1 MTGPWR
7 QALPWLA
14 FAAVLALAPWAWGSS
29 AGLALL
35 SQMGIAIVVC
45 LSYNLLLGE
54 GGMLS
59 FGHAVYTG
67 LGSYLG
73 VHTLLRLAEGGVGL
87 PVSLVPL
94 VAGLGAAA
102 VAVLLGWVTTRRAG
116 TPFAMI
122 TLGLGELVWAASLM
136 FPDWSG
142 GEGGLS
148 ADRVVGP
155 RVWGIS
161 WGPAIQLY
169 GLVAAYTFSCA
180 LGLFLF
186 GRTPLGR
193 LLNAVRDNPERVA
206 YLGFDPRFIRYLA
219 LVVAAFFAGV
229 AGGLGALLFEIVTP
243 EVFSAQRSGAYLVF
257 TVLGGTALFWGP
269 VLGGVLMVVCL
280 VWLSSITQA
289 WLLYLGLVF
298 VAVVVL
304 APGGLASVALRMA
317 RAVRRLSAADGLRLV
332 GPVSLALVAGTL
344 VVLGTGALVE
354 MLYHLPLRATLGDE
368 VSYLGLSLPT
378 RSPTAWLGALAMA
391 LLGIGLGVWARRF
404 WPQHLGP
411 RQEGAPNGQA

>member
-1 MTGPWR
+1 VTGTWR
-7 QALPWLA
+7 QAWPWLA
-14 FAAVLALAPWAWGSS
+14 FAAVLLLAPWCWGSS
-29 AGLALL
+29 GALSLL

-45 LSYNLLLGE
+45 LSYHLLLGE

-73 VHTLLRLAEGGVGL
+73 VHTLLRLADGGLPL
-87 PVSLVPL
+87 PVSLVPV

-122 TLGLGELVWAASLM
+122 TLGIGELVWAASLM
-136 FPDWSG
+136 FPQWSG

-161 WGPAIQLY
+161 WGPAIQVY
-169 GLVAAYTFSCA
+169 GLVAGYTFLCA
-180 LGLFLF
+180 LGLYLF
-186 GRTPLGR
+186 VRTPLGR

-219 LVVAAFFAGV
+219 LVVSAFFAGV
-229 AGGLGALLFEIVTP
+229 AGGLGALLFEIATP
-243 EVFSAQRSGAYLVF
+243 EVLSAQRSGAYLLF

-269 VLGGVLMVVCL
+269 VLGGVLMVLSL

-298 VAVVVL
+298 MAVVVW
-304 APGGLASVALRMA
+304 APGGLSGLVLRLARALR
-317 RAVRRLSAADGLRLV
+317 GLRGADALRLL
-332 GPVSLALVAGTL
+332 GPGLLALLA
-344 VVLGTGALVE
+344 GALVLLGVGAAVE
-354 MLYHLPLRATLGDE
+354 MLYHLPLRNTLGDE
-368 VSYLGLSLPT
+368 MRYLGLSLHT
-378 RSPTAWLGALAMA
+378 ASPTTWLLALALAALGLGLGA
-391 LLGIGLGVWARRF
+391 WARRA
-404 WPQHLGP
+404 WCQVRRAHGS
-411 RQEGAPNGQA
+411 A

>member
-1 MTGPWR
+1 MSGPWR
-7 QALPWLA
+7 QAWPWLA

-45 LSYNLLLGE
+45 LSYNLLLGG

-73 VHTLLRLAEGGVGL
+73 VHTLLRLAEAGVGL

-122 TLGLGELVWAASLM
+122 TLGIGELVWAASLM
-136 FPDWSG
+136 FPQWSG

-161 WGPAIQLY
+161 WGPAIQVY
-169 GLVAAYTFSCA
+169 GLVAGYTFLCA

-219 LVVAAFFAGV
+219 LVVSAFFAGV
-229 AGGLGALLFEIVTP
+229 AGGLGALLFEIATP
-243 EVFSAQRSGAYLVF
+243 EVLSAQRSGAYLLF

-269 VLGGVLMVVCL
+269 VLGGVLMVLCL

-298 VAVVVL
+298 MAVVVW
-304 APGGLASVALRMA
+304 APGGLSGWA
-317 RAVRRLSAADGLRLV
+317 LRLV
-332 GPVSLALVAGTL
+332 RALRGLRGADALRLLGPGLPMLLAGAMVLLGAGA
-344 VVLGTGALVE
+344 VVE
-354 MLYHLPLRATLGDE
+354 MLYHLPLRSTLGPE
-368 VSYLGLSLPT
+368 VRYLGLKLHT
-378 RSPTAWLGALAMA
+378 ASPAHWAGALALCA
-391 LLGIGLGVWARRF
+391 VGLGLGAWARRA
-404 WPQHLGP
+404 WRQVRRAHGP
-411 RQEGAPNGQA
+411 A